1 MSSFRRVLLCYDA
14 TREGRRALCEGADL
28 ARQCGA
34 ETHLLAVLDRLN
46 PSWSADLILGVP
58 LEPAEQAAKE
68 ILHEGVTR
76 LGEFGLNA
84 TGHFIVGNPIDE
96 IARYS
101 NVLKPDLVVL
111 GHHRRRAFAR
121 WWDGRDD
128 RLLFDRVSCAVLVVH
143 AQEEIEADAVS

>member
-1 MSSFRRVLLCYDA
+1 MASFRRVLLCYDA

-28 ARQCGA
+28 ARQFGA

-46 PSWSADLILGVP
+46 PLWSADVIPGVP
-58 LEPAEQAAKE
+58 SEQAEQAAKE

-84 TGHFIVGNPIDE
+84 TGHSIVGNPIDE

-111 GHHRRRAFAR
+111 GHHRRRAFER